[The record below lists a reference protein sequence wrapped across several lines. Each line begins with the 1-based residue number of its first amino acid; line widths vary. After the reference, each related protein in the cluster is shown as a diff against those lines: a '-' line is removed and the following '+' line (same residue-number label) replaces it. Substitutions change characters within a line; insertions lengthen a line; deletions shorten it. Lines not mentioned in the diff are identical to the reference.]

1 MHHKQRQIASVLTQL
16 DALAAGDGLRLVLI
30 LLRACELGVACL
42 LHALLAGITID
53 LSEEI

>member
-30 LLRACELGVACL
+30 LLRACEIGIACL
-42 LHALLAGITID
+42 LHALLAGITSD
-53 LSEEI
+53 LSEGI